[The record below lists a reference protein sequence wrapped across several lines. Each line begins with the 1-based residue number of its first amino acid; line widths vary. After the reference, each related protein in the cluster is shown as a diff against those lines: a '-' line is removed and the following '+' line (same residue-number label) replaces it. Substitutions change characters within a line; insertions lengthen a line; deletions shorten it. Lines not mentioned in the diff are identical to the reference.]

1 MIEAKVAGSL
11 RLMLSEFVIHNGDDL
26 DKDASSKKKD
36 DAEATINPPQRIY
49 IIPTSVLM
57 YVVMKKI
64 PRGSGV
70 QDIVGSYRGE
80 EPDENGCTTAQTETG
95 ARGENSV
102 EPKVVEEDTHA
113 HEQAKRCA
121 NIQFVIRVD

>member
-64 PRGSGV
+64 PR
-70 QDIVGSYRGE
+70 
-80 EPDENGCTTAQTETG
+80 TAPAAPVYKT
-95 ARGENSV
+95 
-102 EPKVVEEDTHA
+102 
-113 HEQAKRCA
+113 
-121 NIQFVIRVD
+121 